1 MNRDEDDYEEE
12 AEAEAVLRHV
22 RGARLYDFELPME
35 VTIKFLKCIQC
46 LLDEEIAYLT
56 EERE

>member
-1 MNRDEDDYEEE
+1 MTRDDDYDEE

-22 RGARLYDFELPME
+22 RGTRLYNFELPME
-35 VTIKFLKCIQC
+35 VTIKFLKRIRC

-56 EERE
+56 EESE